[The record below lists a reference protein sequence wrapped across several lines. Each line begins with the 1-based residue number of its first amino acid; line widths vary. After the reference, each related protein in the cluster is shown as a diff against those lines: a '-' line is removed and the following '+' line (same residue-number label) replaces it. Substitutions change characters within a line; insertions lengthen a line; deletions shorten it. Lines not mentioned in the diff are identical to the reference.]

1 MGARKINK
9 ILIAVSIVLGITFV
23 GCFVHSVRTPFFSF
37 IDTLSAISSFFVAV
51 LTIIYVY
58 TTSKQMDFMKQQ
70 LEQMQKDQ
78 RMSEQPILDL
88 AELKFEIERPR
99 FYYTPPED
107 EYSFLSRHH
116 FFMQIHNVSNYPAL
130 FVDISAELLVE
141 ENEKQLCLGAT
152 SRRLN
157 LIAANAVSDSV
168 GIMFTGDESNRIMS
182 ALRSYSTSG
191 LPKVQLTICYKSLS
205 GASYLLK
212 HTYWLDVSEDSE
224 QDIKIL
230 KNWHSI
236 MTSAPIEEKETLD
249 LLKKVRGQKKWDTLF
264 EATKERF
271 DKKLMG
277 ESALAICLAEIPQ
290 KFSLKAISDEEFEK
304 EIELH
309 QYGRYVGHHVGVGA
323 CKEDLSQK

>member
-9 ILIAVSIVLGITFV
+9 ILIAVAVVLGLAFI
-23 GCFVHSVRTPFFSF
+23 GCFAYSLYNPFFSF
-37 IDTLSAISSFFVAV
+37 INTLSAISSFFVAV
-51 LTIIYVY
+51 LTVIYVY

-88 AELKFEIERPR
+88 AKLKFEIERPR

-107 EYSFLSRHH
+107 EYAFLSRHH
-116 FFMQIHNVSNYPAL
+116 FSLQIHNVSNYPAL

-141 ENEKQLCLGAT
+141 EDGKQLCLGAT
-152 SRRLN
+152 SERLN
-157 LIAANAVSDSV
+157 LVAANAVSDSV
-168 GIMFTGDESNRIMS
+168 SIMFTGDESNRIMS
-182 ALRSYSTSG
+182 ALRSYATSG
-191 LPKVQLTICYKSLS
+191 LPKVELTICYKSLS

-212 HTYWLDVSEDSE
+212 HTYWLDVSEDNE

-230 KNWHSI
+230 KNWHSSI
-236 MTSAPIEEKETLD
+236 TSAPIEEKETLD
-249 LLKKVRGQKKWDTLF
+249 LLKKVEDQKKRVMLF
-264 EATKERF
+264 EATKESF

-277 ESALAICLAEIPQ
+277 ESALAICLSEIPQ
-290 KFSLKAISDEEFEK
+290 EFSLKAISDEEFEE

-309 QYGRYVGHHVGVGA
+309 QYGHYVGHHVSIGA
-323 CKEDLSQK
+323 CKDKLSQK